1 MFLGVTTICLK
12 LDCYNYYYT
21 IAKGRKW
28 VIINTMITL
37 ISPSI
42 AQKKIAQNL
51 KERRLQMNLTQEGL
65 SARSGVPLATL
76 RKFEQQGLIS
86 LESLLKLMMV
96 LGMLE
101 AMVEAT
107 KVSQTSFSSIDEVI
121 ALESSP
127 KRKRGRKA

>member
-1 MFLGVTTICLK
+1 M
-12 LDCYNYYYT
+12 
-21 IAKGRKW
+21 IA
-28 VIINTMITL
+28 L

-51 KERRLQMNLTQEGL
+51 KERRLQENLTQEGL
-65 SARSGVPLATL
+65 SVRSGVPLATL

-101 AMVEAT
+101 AIVAAT

-121 ALESSP
+121 ALERAS
-127 KRKRGRKA
+127 KRKRGRIK

>member
-1 MFLGVTTICLK
+1 M
-12 LDCYNYYYT
+12 
-21 IAKGRKW
+21 IA
-28 VIINTMITL
+28 L
-37 ISPSI
+37 ISPAI

-76 RKFEQQGLIS
+76 RKFEQQGVIS

-121 ALESSP
+121 ALEALP

>member
-1 MFLGVTTICLK
+1 M
-12 LDCYNYYYT
+12 
-21 IAKGRKW
+21 IAL
-28 VIINTMITL
+28 M
-37 ISPSI
+37 SPSI

-76 RKFEQQGLIS
+76 RKFEQQGVIS

-121 ALESSP
+121 ALEALP

>member
-1 MFLGVTTICLK
+1 M
-12 LDCYNYYYT
+12 
-21 IAKGRKW
+21 IAL
-28 VIINTMITL
+28 M
-37 ISPSI
+37 SPSI
-42 AQKKIAQNL
+42 AQEKIAQNL

-65 SARSGVPLATL
+65 SVRSGVPLATL
-76 RKFEQQGLIS
+76 RKFEQQGVIS

-121 ALESSP
+121 ALESTP

>member
-1 MFLGVTTICLK
+1 
-12 LDCYNYYYT
+12 
-21 IAKGRKW
+21 
-28 VIINTMITL
+28 
-37 ISPSI
+37 
-42 AQKKIAQNL
+42 
-51 KERRLQMNLTQEGL
+51 
-65 SARSGVPLATL
+65 LATL
-76 RKFEQQGLIS
+76 RKFEQQGVIS

-121 ALESSP
+121 ALEALP

>member
-1 MFLGVTTICLK
+1 M
-12 LDCYNYYYT
+12 
-21 IAKGRKW
+21 IA
-28 VIINTMITL
+28 L

-42 AQKKIAQNL
+42 AQRKIAQNL

-101 AMVEAT
+101 SMVAAT

-121 ALESSP
+121 ALETLP
-127 KRKRGRKA
+127 KRKRGRKT